1 MIRIGIFGGT
11 FDPPHIG
18 HLIMAQRAY
27 EQLSLDTVF
36 FVPNNIPPHKRK
48 PSASAKDRLNML
60 RLAVLPH
67 SHFEVSECEIERG
80 GVSFSVDTVF
90 FFKEE
95 FPGTEIFLLVG
106 EDSAR
111 NFRKWK
117 DYKSILEVVKVA
129 WFPRLTS
136 VGGEIPSDF
145 LKIEAEIIDIS
156 STRIRQLI
164 KDGRSVKYLVPDS
177 VLNYIR
183 IMNLYSRD
191 GGRKGKI

>member
-1 MIRIGIFGGT
+1 MTKIGIFGGT

-36 FVPNNIPPHKRK
+36 FVPNNIPPHKQS
-48 PSASAKDRLNML
+48 PVASAKDRLNML

-67 SHFEVSECEIERG
+67 SYFEVSECEIERG
-80 GVSFSVDTVF
+80 GVSFTVDTVL

-95 FPGTEIFLLVG
+95 FPGAEIFLLVG

-111 NFRKWK
+111 NFRSWK
-117 DYKSILEVVKVA
+117 DYQSILSIVKVA

-136 VGGEIPSDF
+136 ASGDIPPDF

-156 STRIRQLI
+156 SSRIRKLI
-164 KDGRSVKYLVPDS
+164 KEGNSVKYLVPDP

-183 IMNLYSRD
+183 IMNLYS
-191 GGRKGKI
+191 GRKGKGG